1 MRLIPGIL
9 TLLIAVW
16 ACSVP
21 AAAVLSE
28 YTVTGVVEEVRP
40 SENVIVLSADSTIGY
55 SYTEDTPRML
65 YEPMETPVM
74 LEFAPPDRSAFDI
87 VSAGDTAAVTM
98 LGGLEGSCIA
108 VGRLAQTPE
117 GELVIT
123 DLVGD
128 PRAMPVDLV
137 GHYYLSYEAIPDCT
151 NITGTTAPARAVN
164 VTLFSEEWEV
174 WDARLAPGDSMT
186 WNGRN
191 DGSVFEATFTSGEAD
206 SSLCPGTEVM
216 VGPQPV
222 STFDIRITPPIGLTL
237 ADAKPATA
245 TPTGTA
251 SPTATTT
258 PASPGLLAVTALA
271 ALAGALVILRRT

>member
-1 MRLIPGIL
+1 MRLIHGIL
-9 TLLIAVW
+9 TFLIAV
-16 ACSVP
+16 AVFCVP
-21 AAAVLSE
+21 AAAVLAE

-55 SYTEDTPRML
+55 SYVEDTPRML
-65 YEPMETPVM
+65 YEPLETPVM
-74 LEFAPPDRSAFDI
+74 LECSPPDRSAFNI

-98 LGGLEGSCIA
+98 LGGLEGACIA
-108 VGRLAQTPE
+108 VGRLKQTPE
-117 GELVIT
+117 ADLVIT

-128 PRAMPVDLV
+128 PRAMPVGLV
-137 GHYYLSYEAIPDCT
+137 GDYYLSCEAIPDCS
-151 NITGTTAPARAVN
+151 NITGTTTPALAVN
-164 VTLFSEEWEV
+164 VTLFSEDWEV
-174 WDARLAPGDSMT
+174 WDARLAPYDSMT

-191 DGSVFEATFTSGEAD
+191 DGSVFEATFISGEAK
-206 SSLCPGTEVM
+206 SSLCPGAEAM

-222 STFDIRITPPIGLTL
+222 STFDIRITPPIGLDL
-237 ADAKPATA
+237 VDATPATA

-258 PASPGLLAVTALA
+258 PASPGLLAATALA